1 MSLVLLA
8 ALALGGFML
17 YLVFQVTT
25 LAYRIDRR
33 SHPQKYQPGAE
44 PGRLSIP
51 AIAVNWKIARDA
63 ETQAMR
69 KRMNLRLLAVFTG
82 FAALGLLVSWYA
94 NSAGN

>member
-1 MSLVLLA
+1 MSPILLA
-8 ALALGGFML
+8 ALAAGGFTL
-17 YLVFQVTT
+17 YLLFQVTT

-33 SHPQKYQPGAE
+33 SHPEKYQPGVE

-69 KRMNLRLLAVFTG
+69 KRMNLHLLAVFTG
-82 FAALGLLVSWYA
+82 FAAMGLLVSWHA